1 MLQLRNTSP
10 FVATMFSM
18 PDARGV
24 DTLVIV
30 IKASFALAPSLVLAE
45 QQRPILAADEYWGDP
60 TTTSLRYPGELHLPK
75 PGTDVIVIGDACAPH
90 EQAVPNLEVSVRV
103 ADRNKRAR
111 VYGERMWV
119 VIGKHAQPSRPQ
131 PFVRM
136 PIVYERAFG
145 GRTPP
150 DHAGRSI
157 AEPRNPV
164 GRGFVGDDSLRGQSR
179 PSNFNRMLELLLPN
193 IDDPDNPLA
202 WLGQTAAPIGLGAIA
217 PTWQPRI
224 AHAGTYDDAWRKHR
238 APYLPTNFDARFH
251 RTASD
256 GLSFDG
262 GLEGGAPMVFDGLHP
277 TQAFAFTLPRCQL
290 DVSARVAG
298 TIQPLQAQLDTV
310 VIELLEPSWMS
321 MTWRASLA
329 VERLLRVERVDIGL
343 ASLEIEGP
351 S

>member
-30 IKASFALAPSLVLAE
+30 IKASFALTPAPKLAE

-60 TTTSLRYPGELHLPK
+60 TSTSLRYPGELHLSK

-90 EQAVPNLEVSVRV
+90 GQAVPNLEVSVRV
-103 ADRNKRAR
+103 AERSKRVR

-131 PFVRM
+131 PFVRV
-136 PIVYERAFG
+136 PIVYERAYG

-150 DHAGRSI
+150 DPAGRSL

-164 GRGFVGDDSLRGQSR
+164 GRGFVGDGNL
-179 PSNFNRMLELLLPN
+179 NRMLEQLLPN

-202 WLGQTAAPIGLGAIA
+202 WLGQTPAPVGLAAIA
-217 PTWQPRI
+217 PSWQPRI

-251 RTASD
+251 RVASE
-256 GLSFDG
+256 GLGFDG
-262 GLEGGAPMVFDGLHP
+262 GLDAGAPMAFDGFDP
-277 TQAFAFTLPRCQL
+277 TQAFAFALPRCQL

-298 TIQPLQAQLDTV
+298 AMQSLQAQLDTV
-310 VIELLEPSWMS
+310 VIELLEPCWMS

-343 ASLEIEGP
+343 ASLEVGGP
-351 S
+351 A